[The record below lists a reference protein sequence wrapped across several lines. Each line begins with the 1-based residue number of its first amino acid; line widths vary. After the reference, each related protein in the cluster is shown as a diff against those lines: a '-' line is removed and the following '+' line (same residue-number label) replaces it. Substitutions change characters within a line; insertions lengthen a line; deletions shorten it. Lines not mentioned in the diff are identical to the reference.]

1 MPALKGIGKKKI
13 LVEVKKADNL
23 IRKVISEN
31 ITSTNSL
38 AYAGAVLVTE
48 TLGVKLK
55 SKESWKEPMWKRR
68 LENQIKQLHRDLARV
83 YLLVEG
89 KTVKSNFVDILQRKY
104 WLK

>member
-38 AYAGAVLVTE
+38 AYAGAMLVTE
-48 TLGVKLK
+48 TLGVK

-68 LENQIKQLHRDLARV
+68 LENQIKQLHRGLARD

-89 KTVKSNFVDILQRKY
+89 KTVKSNFVDTLQKKY